1 MKPLRPA
8 LVALF
13 ILLSLP
19 GPGAAHEH
27 IEGFDEGTT
36 RIVDKRPFVRFDSP
50 YHLTDLSRDGRLV
63 AFTWWGAGGETTYL
77 GVIDLTQGSLR
88 FLAPVSQTQVAS
100 FSPEARQLLIRRGRA
115 IDLVDVASGAITRG
129 VAKAAYHG
137 QVRWL
142 DDGRLAYLTPERK
155 LVFHRPGAE
164 PTPAGLSIPDPK
176 GYDSLAASVAV
187 SPDGTNALWAQGCR
201 VYLRHLPTRKDE
213 MLNAWNV
220 WVPERAWSPDG
231 GHFVLQRTSPMSIA
245 RRLSRLPPTTS
256 SLKEVASESV
266 TCSATTPA
274 RATVTGSPGAPT
286 LARLSSPSTSL
297 DRPSP
302 DMSRCGPWT
311 STHGPARSWST
322 SG

>member
-13 ILLSLP
+13 TLLSLS

-27 IEGFDEGTT
+27 IESYDEGTT
-36 RIVDKRPFVRFDSP
+36 HIVDKRPFVRFDSP

-63 AFTWWGAGGETTYL
+63 AFRWWEPGGDTTYL
-77 GVIDLTQGSLR
+77 GVIDLTQDALR
-88 FLAPVSQTQVAS
+88 FLGPVSRTQIAL
-100 FSPEARQLLIRRGRA
+100 FSPDARKLLIRRGRA

-142 DDGRLAYLTPERK
+142 DDGRLAYLPPERK

-187 SPDGTNALWAQGCR
+187 DPDGKRAL
-201 VYLRHLPTRKDE
+201 
-213 MLNAWNV
+213 
-220 WVPERAWSPDG
+220 
-231 GHFVLQRTSPMSIA
+231 
-245 RRLSRLPPTTS
+245 
-256 SLKEVASESV
+256 
-266 TCSATTPA
+266 
-274 RATVTGSPGAPT
+274 
-286 LARLSSPSTSL
+286 
-297 DRPSP
+297 
-302 DMSRCGPWT
+302 
-311 STHGPARSWST
+311 
-322 SG
+322 